1 MVHITPFKKG
11 KDMSVFSR
19 INVDVKKPF
28 AGIEKMSAFWKMN
41 YAKIIVSDK
50 HITFRLTFF

>member
-1 MVHITPFKKG
+1 
-11 KDMSVFSR
+11 MSMFLW

-28 AGIEKMSAFWKMN
+28 AGIENMSAFWKMN